1 MIKYYQWF
9 QVDLALILVLT
20 MTTISTS
27 VQQSLPRVSYIKA
40 VDVWT
45 FSCLFFVCASLLEI
59 ALVNIMSQNEIKQK
73 KAIERK
79 ADQRQKGQKAET
91 DTNHL
96 PEKKA
101 EQQPETYQTQ
111 EISKYE
117 KIHVS
122 SRIVFPFAFILFNA
136 IYWWWYLSKFSRQFT
151 LGSHQGRI

>member
-1 MIKYYQWF
+1 M
-9 QVDLALILVLT
+9 DLALILVLT

-59 ALVNIMSQNEIKQK
+59 ALVNIMSQSEIKRK
-73 KAIERK
+73 EAIKRK
-79 ADQRQKGQKAET
+79 TGQRQEGQKAET
-91 DTNHL
+91 DTKYL
-96 PEKKA
+96 PA
-101 EQQPETYQTQ
+101 EQQSETHQTQ

-122 SRIVFPFAFILFNA
+122 SRIIFPFAFILFNA
-136 IYWWWYLSKFSRQFT
+136 IYWWWYLSKFSRQHT

>member
-1 MIKYYQWF
+1 MIKCYQWF

-59 ALVNIMSQNEIKQK
+59 ALVNIMSQNEDKRK
-73 KAIERK
+73 KSIERK
-79 ADQRQKGQKAET
+79 ADQCQKGQKAVP
-91 DTNHL
+91 DTNYL

-101 EQQPETYQTQ
+101 EQQPETQ

>member
-1 MIKYYQWF
+1 M
-9 QVDLALILVLT
+9 DLALILVLT

-59 ALVNIMSQNEIKQK
+59 AFVNIMSQNENKRK
-73 KAIERK
+73 KSIEGK

-91 DTNHL
+91 DTNYL

-101 EQQPETYQTQ
+101 EQQPETQ

-122 SRIVFPFAFILFNA
+122 SRIVFPLAFILFNA
-136 IYWWWYLSKFSRQFT
+136 IYLWWYLSKFSRQFT

>member
-1 MIKYYQWF
+1 M
-9 QVDLALILVLT
+9 DLALILVLT

-27 VQQSLPRVSYIKA
+27 VQQSLPRVSYVKA

-59 ALVNIMSQNEIKQK
+59 ALVNILSQNENKRKEAIK
-73 KAIERK
+73 RK
-79 ADQRQKGQKAET
+79 AGQRQKGQKAET
-91 DTNHL
+91 DTKHL

-101 EQQPETYQTQ
+101 EQQSETHQGQ

-122 SRIVFPFAFILFNA
+122 SRIAFPFAFILFNA
-136 IYWWWYLSKFSRQFT
+136 IYWWWYLSKFSRQDT
-151 LGSHQGRI
+151 LGSRQGRI